1 MSLPPPQG
9 TATCDK
15 RGAPAAGDGSA
26 ADHAEPLKWEGVLE
40 LLDTIPGVEC
50 ITAASII
57 ANSAEPIGSS
67 VRVVSSSSRTSHQVG
82 EEQVTYPYREI
93 APP

>member
-15 RGAPAAGDGSA
+15 RGAPAAGDRSA

-40 LLDTIPGVEC
+40 LLDTIPGVGC

-57 ANSAEPIGSS
+57 ANSAEPIGSVFS
-67 VRVVSSSSRTSHQVG
+67 TCGFFVVADITSSRRRTGDLPV
-82 EEQVTYPYREI
+82 P
-93 APP
+93 